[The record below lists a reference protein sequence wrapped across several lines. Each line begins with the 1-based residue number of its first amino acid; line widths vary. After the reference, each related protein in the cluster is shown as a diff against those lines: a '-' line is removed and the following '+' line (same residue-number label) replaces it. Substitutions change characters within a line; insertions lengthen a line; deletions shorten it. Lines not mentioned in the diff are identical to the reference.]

1 VTSARVRLR
10 RRTFCA
16 RVPGSASTLA
26 NAGEFAVSKVMARE
40 RAK

>member
-1 VTSARVRLR
+1 LRLW
-10 RRTFCA
+10 RRTFWA

-26 NAGEFAVSKVMARE
+26 NAGEFAVSRVMARE